1 MPRPPVIID
10 ANFVR
15 ESRLQGD
22 NWTRI
27 IEGLHVSRHAF
38 YEWMN
43 STEFADPVRS
53 IYGIELR
60 QVIAEYLGV
69 EYKC

>member
-15 ESRLQGD
+15 ES
-22 NWTRI
+22 
-27 IEGLHVSRHAF
+27 LHVSRHAF

-43 STEFADPVRS
+43 STGFADPVRS
-53 IYGIELR
+53 IYGIELH

-69 EYKC
+69 ENKC